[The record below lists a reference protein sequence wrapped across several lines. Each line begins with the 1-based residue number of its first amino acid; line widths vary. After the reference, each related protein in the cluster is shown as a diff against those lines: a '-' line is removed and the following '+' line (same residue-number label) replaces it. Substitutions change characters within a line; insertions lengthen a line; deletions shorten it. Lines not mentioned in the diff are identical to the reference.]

1 MRVVQRLN
9 SKIRPTTKKKEG
21 GGLESVKPPVLK
33 LKRRLRYDGDS

>member
-21 GGLESVKPPVLK
+21 GGIGISEAASFKT
-33 LKRRLRYDGDS
+33 